1 MRRGPSIDGRR
12 HGARLTPIA
21 WVGSSQE
28 DATFEAVLYG
38 RRGARPTVTPP
49 TVTPLTPSATPE
61 LAEKLAGQWVTLN
74 SDESVTH
81 GFDATDVIRRARA
94 LEYSEPFVE
103 YLYIR
108 DPKVAWIF

>member
-1 MRRGPSIDGRR
+1 MDEQEKL
-12 HGARLTPIA
+12 ARLARRKALEQDLLENWRDLPPMPDRTR
-21 WVGSSQE
+21 E
-28 DATFEAVLYG
+28 MTFF
-38 RRGARPTVTPP
+38 ARH
-49 TVTPLTPSATPE
+49 PE
-61 LAEKLAGQWVTLN
+61 LAEELAGQWVTLN
-74 SDESVTH
+74 GDELITH